1 MHKIMQCAGH
11 IYHLHPSNVCKK
23 KHNFHSRLKYISMTA
38 ETEMLIKVEYFHLTV
53 TVMIY
58 SSDSSLASLTGT
70 C

>member
-23 KHNFHSRLKYISMTA
+23 NRNFHRRLKYISITA
-38 ETEMLIKVEYFHLTV
+38 QTEMLIRVEDFHLTV

-58 SSDSSLASLTGT
+58 SSESSLASLTGT

>member
-23 KHNFHSRLKYISMTA
+23 FNFHRRLKYISITA
-38 ETEMLIKVEYFHLTV
+38 QTEILIKVEDFHLTV

>member
-1 MHKIMQCAGH
+1 MQCAGH

-23 KHNFHSRLKYISMTA
+23 CNFHKRLKYISITA
-38 ETEMLIKVEYFHLTV
+38 QTEMLIKVEDFHLTV